1 MNYNKKVNF
10 YILGAGKPFNGKIPS
25 SLIKINKSNNNLDWM
40 IENSELFVEKINVIF
55 GHKYN

>member
-10 YILGAGKPFNGKIPS
+10 YILGVGKPFNGKIPS